1 MQATWNLPRKC
12 FTILTFTKNM
22 DLTSNDWERKWSFL
36 FKMFMFQVKRSYYYV
51 ELPSDILSFRNE
63 HKTTWEEKEW
73 FLRQM
78 VFTSRVLLD
87 KPTTVFTFSILIFKN
102 RAFWKR
108 WRTYDFTDR
117 AFLEHKYE
125 RDCCGTFSLFSIK
138 SDPFTLFCLVFGR
151 GLSHWNCS
159 HFILKMVS

>member
-12 FTILTFTKNM
+12 YNFTILTFTKNM
-22 DLTSNDWERKWSFL
+22 DLTSNNWERKWSFL

-51 ELPSDILSFRNE
+51 ELPSDILSFRNA

-125 RDCCGTFSLFSIK
+125 QWLLWRSVYDIFSLLYQKRSFY
-138 SDPFTLFCLVFGR
+138 TL
-151 GLSHWNCS
+151 LSSFW
-159 HFILKMVS
+159 